1 MNYRGKIKDIN
12 HIVISDPSYEEGVW
26 CRYEK
31 KNLNEKDWFVDIE
44 INDINEEY
52 KGFTIKG
59 TEYRLLLQ
67 SDRDNAE
74 MLEGAI
80 SHSKKIKIEKIDIGV
95 DTACVALGINE
106 YADEIINSKDEWQ
119 PDCSLKT
126 LTDGIVGEVIEGK
139 KDGKMALLFIAGSLC
154 EDVEYTKEAI
164 LSYLVEQF
172 KIEDLEKVKT
182 NDKELI

>member
-1 MNYRGKIKDIN
+1 MNYKGKIKNLN

-26 CRYEK
+26 CRYER
-31 KNLNEKDWFVDIE
+31 KNLNERNWFVDIE
-44 INDINEEY
+44 VNDINEEY

-59 TEYRLLLQ
+59 TEYRMLLQ
-67 SDRDNAE
+67 SDRNNAK
-74 MLEGAI
+74 MLKDAI
-80 SHSKKIKIEKIDIGV
+80 SHSKKIKIEKTDIGV

-106 YADEIINSKDEWQ
+106 YAKEIINSKDEWQ

-139 KDGKMALLFIAGSLC
+139 QDGKMSFLFITGSLC
-154 EDVEYTKEAI
+154 DDVEYTKEAI
-164 LSYLVEQF
+164 LDYLVEQF
-172 KIEDLEKVKT
+172 QIEELEKVKS